1 MERVFIHLLS
11 GLHEDTPLIGGGIYA
26 YESGAVSMTGTG
38 ETIIRHASRRR
49 LSINLQP

>member
-38 ETIIRHASRRR
+38 ETIIRLAVTKE
-49 LSINLQP
+49 IIDNL